1 MSEVKQLVRGV
12 QKSAPEAQRARI
24 SYYSFNIGM
33 ATDFKNVGMGVNLAD
48 LNFGIGKSG
57 FGIALSLGASA
68 YYPHKLLDAIDEL
81 EKRGCSAAT
90 PELCTDYDYI
100 LDMLVVP
107 ELISVGHIAVGP
119 SYTFYAS
126 DVALTPKMLLGYGLG
141 VALSRD
147 KIEANYNEGKIKVSD
162 QILYMN
168 GFYFGLGLHTRFF
181 ATHRWNLL
189 LGLDY
194 QNYKGR
200 NGLNL
205 SVGFACCW

>member
-1 MSEVKQLVRGV
+1 
-12 QKSAPEAQRARI
+12 
-24 SYYSFNIGM
+24 
-33 ATDFKNVGMGVNLAD
+33 MGLNLAD

>member
-1 MSEVKQLVRGV
+1 
-12 QKSAPEAQRARI
+12 
-24 SYYSFNIGM
+24 
-33 ATDFKNVGMGVNLAD
+33 
-48 LNFGIGKSG
+48 
-57 FGIALSLGASA
+57 
-68 YYPHKLLDAIDEL
+68 
-81 EKRGCSAAT
+81 
-90 PELCTDYDYI
+90 
-100 LDMLVVP
+100 
-107 ELISVGHIAVGP
+107 
-119 SYTFYAS
+119 
-126 DVALTPKMLLGYGLG
+126 MLLGYGLG

-147 KIEANYNEGKIKVSD
+147 KIEANYNEGKIKVPD

-205 SVGFACCW
+205 SVGFACC

>member
-24 SYYSFNIGM
+24 SYYSFSTGM
-33 ATDFKNVGMGVNLAD
+33 ATDFKNVGMGLNLAD

-57 FGIALSLGASA
+57 FGIALSLGAGA